1 MPTFDVTEKAAD
13 FACKSIK
20 DMAGNPGQEVL
31 ISKLPDQTRG
41 SVLVNVTV
49 GFDEAIEISAESTLE
64 FKSNHPEAID
74 IILDRADE
82 YVELFTRRAEEP
94 GPWSLADAVASG
106 NWKVVGWDQ

>member
-1 MPTFDVTEKAAD
+1 MPTFDITEKTVD
-13 FACKSIK
+13 FAVKSIK

-31 ISKLPDQTRG
+31 INKLPDQTDGR
-41 SVLVNVTV
+41 VIVTV
-49 GFDEAIEISAESTLE
+49 TIGIDEEVDISADSTLE

-82 YVELFTRRAEEP
+82 YVEMFTARAEEP
-94 GPWSLADAVASG
+94 GPWALSDAEATG

>member
-1 MPTFDVTEKAAD
+1 MPTFDITEKAAD
-13 FACKSIK
+13 FAVKSIK

-31 ISKLPDQTRG
+31 IEKLPKQTDG
-41 SVLVNVTV
+41 NVLVTVTV
-49 GFDEAIEISAESTLE
+49 GLDETINISAESTLE
-64 FKSNHPEAID
+64 FRSNHPEAIE

-94 GPWSLADAVASG
+94 GPWSLAEAEASG